1 MAVIVKRPV
10 VVKNIVTRTFKEQLT
25 AELEQA
31 IHQIEGWLEQ
41 EEFKSRRMISE
52 AQKHDARRVS
62 QLREQARQE
71 REKQE
76 QVRNNLKQKLGQVQQ
91 LAIDSFFVSGKYDA
105 PVKIEVGDDIRTK
118 LSQAEVI
125 VKDGTVVQ
133 IIE

>member
-10 VVKNIVTRTFKEQLT
+10 VVKNIVTQAFKGQLT
-25 AELEQA
+25 TEIEQA
-31 IHQIEGWLEQ
+31 IRQIEEWLEQ

-62 QLREQARQE
+62 QLREQARKE

-76 QVRNNLKQKLGQVQQ
+76 HVRDNLKQKLEQVEQ
-91 LAIDSFFVSGKYDA
+91 LAIDSLFVSGTYDA

-118 LSQAEVI
+118 LSQAEVV
-125 VKDGTVVQ
+125 VKDGTVVR

>member
-10 VVKNIVTRTFKEQLT
+10 IVKNIVTQAFKEQLT
-25 AELEQA
+25 AELTQA
-31 IHQIEGWLEQ
+31 IQQIEEWLEQ

-52 AQKHDARRVS
+52 AQKYDARRVS

-76 QVRNNLKQKLGQVQQ
+76 QVRNNLKQKLEQVQQ
-91 LAIDSFFVSGKYDA
+91 LEIDSLFVSGTYDA

-118 LSQAEVI
+118 LSQAEIV
-125 VKDGTVVQ
+125 VKDGTVVR
-133 IIE
+133 ITE

>member
-10 VVKNIVTRTFKEQLT
+10 VVKNIVTQAFKEQLT
-25 AELEQA
+25 TEIEQA
-31 IHQIEGWLEQ
+31 IRQIEEWLEQ

-52 AQKHDARRVS
+52 AQKQNARRAN

-76 QVRNNLKQKLGQVQQ
+76 QVRDNLKQKLDQVQQ
-91 LAIDSFFVSGKYDA
+91 LAIDSLFVSGTYDA
-105 PVKIEVGDDIRTK
+105 PVKIEVGDDIRAK
-118 LSQAEVI
+118 LTQAEVI
-125 VKDGTVVQ
+125 VKDGTVIR

>member
-10 VVKNIVTRTFKEQLT
+10 VVKNIVTQAFKEQLT
-25 AELEQA
+25 TEIEQA
-31 IHQIEGWLEQ
+31 IRQIGEWLEQ

-62 QLREQARQE
+62 QLREQARKE

-76 QVRNNLKQKLGQVQQ
+76 HVRDNLKQKLEQVEQ
-91 LAIDSFFVSGKYDA
+91 LAIDSLFVSGTYDA

-118 LSQAEVI
+118 LSQAEVV
-125 VKDGTVVQ
+125 VKDGTVVR